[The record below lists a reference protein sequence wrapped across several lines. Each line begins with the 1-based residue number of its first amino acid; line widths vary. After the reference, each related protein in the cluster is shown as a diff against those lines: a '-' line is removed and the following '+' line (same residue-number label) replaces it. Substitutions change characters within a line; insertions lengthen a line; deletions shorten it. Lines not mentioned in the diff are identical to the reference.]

1 MSGDIFTGKIKQLA
15 WNIKAEWSD
24 LTDSDLEKVENRQQ
38 LEWIVQ
44 EKYGLAKEEAGEKL
58 DEFAKKY
65 L

>member
-1 MSGDIFTGKIKQLA
+1 MSGDIFKGKIKQLA
-15 WNIKAEWSD
+15 GNIKAEWSD
-24 LTDSDLEKVENRQQ
+24 LTDTDLENVENKEQ
-38 LEWIVQ
+38 LEWVIQ